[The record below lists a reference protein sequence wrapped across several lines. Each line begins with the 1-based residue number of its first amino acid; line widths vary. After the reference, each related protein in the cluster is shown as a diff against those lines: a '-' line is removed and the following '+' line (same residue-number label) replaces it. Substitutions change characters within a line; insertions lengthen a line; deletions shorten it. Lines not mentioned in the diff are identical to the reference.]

1 MKVELERAKWS
12 ETKLL
17 AYCLPGAL
25 NTLHS
30 CAYVILVTLDFC
42 SQTILL
48 WIKVPSFR
56 LLFLS

>member
-1 MKVELERAKWS
+1 MKVELERAKWN

-25 NTLHS
+25 NNMRS
-30 CAYVILVTLDFC
+30 CAYVIMLVTLDFC

-48 WIKVPSFR
+48 WIKSP
-56 LLFLS
+56 